1 MLKESAFYR
10 GGYHSVLGS
19 RIEEYMHQK
28 REKGVMFA
36 RGSWYLRIFDR
47 YCTDKD
53 LKTPVLTRMFID
65 GWLCSFDGF
74 RTEHYRRS
82 VMCVVRG
89 FATFLNTIHGESAL
103 VPMNWRNP
111 YKNRSAMAGFIDE
124 FIEAKRKQSYS
135 YRAEARELQS
145 FDRYCHEQKLNKAE
159 EITPSFINAWHRMRK
174 TVQKGKDYR
183 YLIRD
188 FCIHLRAVK
197 GFSMEIGDRRFKEA
211 HPAENYRF
219 QSAFAYYLQDFVT
232 DKHRS
237 GLKYESERKILKY
250 FDLLC
255 LEKELKEPVLGK
267 ALVHEWSVQKPS
279 EGSVYRNKRVS
290 IIRQFACFL
299 ISRGND
305 AYVAPKSPH
314 AESEKPHVFKI
325 EEVEA
330 VFRCAD
336 HLPLELPYMRLT
348 VPVIFRFYYCLGL
361 RLNEAI
367 GLERN
372 DVDLSTGKVTIRMAK
387 CLKDR
392 VVYLPDDLREL
403 AGLYD
408 SRIAETVSDRALFFV
423 SDVLGTKINDTGLC
437 KIFNLAWTATGFAE
451 SADKKP
457 TIHSFRHTFVVRK
470 LEEWYS
476 KKVDYTYWL
485 PYLSTH
491 LGHSTLED
499 TYSYIHLVD
508 SVFPQIRDSM
518 GVFERLY
525 PEVDR

>member
-1 MLKESAFYR
+1 
-10 GGYHSVLGS
+10 
-19 RIEEYMHQK
+19 
-28 REKGVMFA
+28 MFTNGRA
-36 RGSWYLRIFDR
+36 
-47 YCTDKD
+47 
-53 LKTPVLTRMFID
+53 KT
-65 GWLCSFDGF
+65 
-74 RTEHYRRS
+74 
-82 VMCVVRG
+82 
-89 FATFLNTIHGESAL
+89 
-103 VPMNWRNP
+103 
-111 YKNRSAMAGFIDE
+111 
-124 FIEAKRKQSYS
+124 
-135 YRAEARELQS
+135 
-145 FDRYCHEQKLNKAE
+145 
-159 EITPSFINAWHRMRK
+159 
-174 TVQKGKDYR
+174 
-183 YLIRD
+183 
-188 FCIHLRAVK
+188 
-197 GFSMEIGDRRFKEA
+197 
-211 HPAENYRF
+211 
-219 QSAFAYYLQDFVT
+219 
-232 DKHRS
+232 
-237 GLKYESERKILKY
+237 
-250 FDLLC
+250 
-255 LEKELKEPVLGK
+255 
-267 ALVHEWSVQKPS
+267 S

-336 HLPLELPYMRLT
+336 HLPLGLPYMRLT

-367 GLERN
+367 GLGRN

-491 LGHSTLED
+491 LGHSTLEE

-518 GVFERLY
+518 GDSRDCTRRWTDEKDRWHAVQTIVRPHERVLLRLPSPAAWAKWQHHRFLPQLHEVAQGLHRGDYKAQLLQFPFRQRHKGFFLRFLVWIESRGCCKATRNQRFACIKTYARFVMDLDFEMASWGTDILSIPMTTAEKPTVGWLREEPSKAY
-525 PEVDR
+525 